1 MIRSFSGWRML
12 AGVAASALLL
22 TLYARGG
29 AAFLLGF
36 IALVPWMLGLQACQ
50 GWRGTLLGA
59 WAMTIAFVL
68 AVFGW
73 FAFAIALSAVI
84 IFRGIQGGI
93 ETANKIMIPAVFAA
107 GLRIIAG
114 QVKWSFYAP
123 AKAA

>member
-73 FAFAIALSAVI
+73 FAFAIAGYLGLSPVLALLVI
-84 IFRGIQGGI
+84 ALAAPLLQPQFI
-93 ETANKIMIPAVFAA
+93 ACAA
-107 GLRIIAG
+107 GTRLLPARHMARC
-114 QVKWSFYAP
+114 AP
-123 AKAA
+123 